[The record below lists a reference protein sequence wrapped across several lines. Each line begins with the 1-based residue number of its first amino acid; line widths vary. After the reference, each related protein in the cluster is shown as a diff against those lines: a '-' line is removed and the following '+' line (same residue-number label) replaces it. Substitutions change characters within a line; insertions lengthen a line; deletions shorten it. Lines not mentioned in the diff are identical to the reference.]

1 MCEYC
6 DDKYQISIIEARL
19 ENEQTYVYVDFT
31 AGLGPTLAMDTVLG
45 LRSTFHSAKI
55 NFCPMCGRDL
65 RGATMARLYISGPVT
80 GKPND
85 NRKAFEE
92 ARRELRH
99 WYMVSI
105 PHEYVDAETTHEEAM
120 AILLHQLTDR
130 TYSYRKGKCAN
141 LYDGVALLPG
151 WEQSEG
157 ARLERAVADACGIPC
172 KTVDEWL
179 EEAQ

>member
-1 MCEYC
+1 
-6 DDKYQISIIEARL
+6 
-19 ENEQTYVYVDFT
+19 
-31 AGLGPTLAMDTVLG
+31 
-45 LRSTFHSAKI
+45 
-55 NFCPMCGRDL
+55 
-65 RGATMARLYISGPVT
+65 MARLYISGPVT

-92 ARRELRH
+92 VRRELRH

-157 ARLERAVADACGIPC
+157 AKLEKAVAESCGIPC

-179 EEAQ
+179 EEAR

>member
-1 MCEYC
+1 M
-6 DDKYQISIIEARL
+6 
-19 ENEQTYVYVDFT
+19 F
-31 AGLGPTLAMDTVLG
+31 
-45 LRSTFHSAKI
+45 
-55 NFCPMCGRDL
+55 
-65 RGATMARLYISGPVT
+65 RLYISGPVT

-85 NRKAFEE
+85 NRKAFED
-92 ARRELRH
+92 ARRKLRRY
-99 WYMVSI
+99 YMVDI
-105 PHEYVDAETTHEEAM
+105 PHEYVYAGAPHEEAM

-157 ARLERAVADACGIPC
+157 AKLEKAVAEACGITV

-179 EEAQ
+179 EEAR

>member
-1 MCEYC
+1 M
-6 DDKYQISIIEARL
+6 
-19 ENEQTYVYVDFT
+19 T
-31 AGLGPTLAMDTVLG
+31 
-45 LRSTFHSAKI
+45 
-55 NFCPMCGRDL
+55 
-65 RGATMARLYISGPVT
+65 RLYISGPVT

-157 ARLERAVADACGIPC
+157 ARLERAVPRRAASRARPLMSGWRRR
-172 KTVDEWL
+172 DER
-179 EEAQ
+179 AQARGRAHHARNRDRRGAHLVG

>member
-6 DDKYQISIIEARL
+6 ENTKLLGNSKSLIEG
-19 ENEQTYVYVDFT
+19 VDAAIDGGKLRVSGWFDGI
-31 AGLGPTLAMDTVLG
+31 AGVQPLYIPV
-45 LRSTFHSAKI
+45 
-55 NFCPMCGRDL
+55 NYCPMCGRDL
-65 RGATMARLYISGPVT
+65 RGNDMPRLYISGPVT
-80 GKPND
+80 GKPD
-85 NRKAFEE
+85 GNREAFEE

-99 WYMVSI
+99 WHMVSI

-141 LYDGVALLPG
+141 LYDGVAILPG

-157 ARLERAVADACGIPC
+157 ARLEKAVAVACGIPC

-179 EEAQ
+179 EEAR